1 MQLDRR
7 LFLKGAG
14 GTALGLVF
22 APACESNQVR
32 PKGIGREFDFLTPV
46 DASLEGDPGRRPT
59 DAFYLQWGAEST
71 VDGWTYADQPVIA
84 PDEWSLR
91 IEGLVQTPLD
101 ITFADLERKAAAG
114 EEVVLLNTLR
124 CIFDTTD
131 IPGLVGNA
139 LWRGVPLRS
148 VLEDAGID
156 PQQTARIRYFGR
168 DGFANNLRLEDVFLP
183 DALTE
188 PLDPLLVYEMNG
200 EPVPHVHGGP
210 VRLLTPGRYGYK
222 NVKWIERVVATDD
235 DSVFGQY
242 QSVFGFFDA
251 GTIQPITKVTNPL
264 TEAEIPAGPFDVFG
278 YALSGLAGITT
289 VEVSIDGGPFEAT
302 ELVPLEDIRTSFPVI
317 DASIQVASG
326 ATYPFRSVWTL
337 FRYAW
342 DAPPGEHT
350 LRFRATDA
358 AGNVQPEA
366 DDDPTDGTTAY
377 WRVTVRVV

>member
-358 AGNVQPEA
+358 AGNVQPEE